1 VESSLGEQTLS
12 LLAKQERGNPLGLGF
27 AVPWPWRGSI
37 VLVLAAWRTAIQRN
51 FPAAPTPVGIDT
63 SGIGKRLVSA

>member
-1 VESSLGEQTLS
+1 MAWLD
-12 LLAKQERGNPLGLGF
+12 RFGLG
-27 AVPWPWRGSI
+27 S
-37 VLVLAAWRTAIQRN
+37 LANRHQRN